1 MGPKLRISFHG
12 GHNTP
17 RPPHIYDAAGTFLRA
32 VLELAEDELGT
43 KAEAS
48 RLEAAFSTIRDLCE
62 NAPSEL
68 PPGWQVGS
76 LRERKR

>member
-32 VLELAEDELGT
+32 VLEEAPLDE
-43 KAEAS
+43 
-48 RLEAAFSTIRDLCE
+48 AFSTIRDLCE

-68 PPGWQVGS
+68 PPGWQVRGNQFACMAVS
-76 LRERKR
+76 PNDRVKV